1 MIGMRLS
8 RNILAFLIAF
18 LLILLAFIPVLVVSG
33 LFKHDKFIYSQSRLV
48 IQTTLKILGV
58 HVKVRGLAAV
68 DFSVPQVVI
77 CNHLSNLDGP
87 LLLSVLPVNPR
98 VLAKAEARKIPLV
111 GWVMKLADFV
121 FVDRSS
127 LQSRQVALVEAMD
140 KIKKKSYSFLV
151 FPEGTR
157 SKDGSIQDF
166 KKGGF
171 LIALR
176 AGVPVLPVKIS
187 GTHALMPPGR
197 KTIGR
202 GTAEVEFFPRQELTD
217 IPENGLARFVKGLQ
231 LNIYADKTHENH

>member
-1 MIGMRLS
+1 MVSMRLS

-18 LLILLAFIPVLVVSG
+18 LLIVFSFIPVLIVSG
-33 LFKHDKFIYSQSRLV
+33 LFKHKKFLFSQSRLV
-48 IQTTLKILGV
+48 IKTTLTLFGV

-87 LLLSVLPVNPR
+87 LLVSVLPVNPR
-98 VLAKAEARKIPLV
+98 VLIKAEARKIPLV

-127 LQSRQVALVEAMD
+127 LQRRQEALAAAIEKV
-140 KIKKKSYSFLV
+140 KKMCYSFLV

-157 SKDGSIQDF
+157 SKDGRMRDF
-166 KKGGF
+166 KKGSF

-187 GTHALMPPGR
+187 GTHQLMPAGR
-197 KTIGR
+197 KTVGA
-202 GTAEVEFFPRQELTD
+202 GTVE
-217 IPENGLARFVKGLQ
+217 
-231 LNIYADKTHENH
+231 